1 MESTQPNYLQVPLRK
16 DAHQKA
22 EKFAA
27 EQDSVEKGK
36 QVYLNTLAVYAVNDY
51 LKWLNI
57 ETALHESDSWNW
69 SIRTFFDIADLVLP
83 SIGRIEC
90 RPVLPGE
97 KELVLPQEVTQ
108 ERIGYVAVRFS
119 KQLDF
124 VEILGFVPAKP
135 IIAQSEVIEISKFA
149 SIDILID
156 IINRRK
162 MKVNLCQWLEGIF
175 EGGWQSPELVL
186 AGDFRSLKLANEF
199 RGAATATRQDKDSV
213 TNSISRAKII
223 DVGRQ
228 IILLMELTPTN
239 SAVFDIRLR
248 VYPAENTVH
257 LPTDLQLTIFDE
269 SGNVCMETQSETAN
283 DWMQLEFSCEHEEKF
298 TVELK
303 LEETSIHEEFIV

>member
-1 MESTQPNYLQVPLRK
+1 MKSTQPNYLQVPLGK

-22 EKFAA
+22 EGFAA

-36 QVYLNTLAVYAVNDY
+36 QVYLNTLAVYAVNNY

-69 SIRTFFDIADLVLP
+69 SIRTFFDIADLMLP

-90 RPVLPGE
+90 RGVLPGE
-97 KELVLPQEVTQ
+97 NAVVLPQEVTQ
-108 ERIGYVAVRFS
+108 ERIGYVAVQFS

-135 IIAQSEVIEISKFA
+135 IIGQSEVIELDKFE

-162 MKVNLCQWLEGIF
+162 NLNNLCQWLEGMF
-175 EGGWQSPELVL
+175 DGDWQSPELVL
-186 AGDFRSLKLANEF
+186 AGSYRS
-199 RGAATATRQDKDSV
+199 AATVTRQDKDYI
-213 TNSISRAKII
+213 TNSISRAKVV

-248 VYPAENTVH
+248 VYPAENTVY
-257 LPTDLQLTIFDE
+257 LPRDLQLTIFDE
-269 SGNVCMETQSETAN
+269 SGNACMEAQSETAN
-283 DWMQLEFSCEHEEKF
+283 DWMQLEFGCQHEEKF
-298 TVELK
+298 SVELK
-303 LEETSIHEEFIV
+303 LGETSIREEFIV

>member
-1 MESTQPNYLQVPLRK
+1 MNSTQPNYLQIPLGK

-22 EKFAA
+22 EEFAA

-36 QVYLNTLAVYAVNDY
+36 QVYLNTLAVYAVNNY

-57 ETALHESDSWNW
+57 ETALHQSDSWNW
-69 SIRTFFDIADLVLP
+69 SIRTFFDIADLMLP

-97 KELVLPQEVTQ
+97 NAVVLPQEVTQ
-108 ERIGYVAVRFS
+108 ERIGYVAVQFS

-135 IIAQSEVIEISKFA
+135 IIAQSEVIEINKFE
-149 SIDILID
+149 SIDVLID

-162 MKVNLCQWLEGIF
+162 MKVNLCQWLEGMF
-175 EGGWQSPELVL
+175 DGDWQSPELVL
-186 AGDFRSLKLANEF
+186 AGSFRSVKLGNEY
-199 RGAATATRQDKDSV
+199 RSAGTATRQDKDSI
-213 TNSISRAKII
+213 TNSISRAKVV

-248 VYPAENTVH
+248 VYPAENTAY
-257 LPTDLQLTIFDE
+257 LPAYLQLTIFDE
-269 SGNVCMETQSETAN
+269 SGNACMEAQSETAN
-283 DWMQLEFSCEHEEKF
+283 DWMQLEFSCQHEEKF
-298 TVELK
+298 SVELK
-303 LEETSIHEEFIV
+303 LGETSITEEFIV